1 MNNSDQNYFVTK
13 NWLFIF
19 LLAKTS
25 VLLADQFSALD
36 QKQGFDLI
44 DFTPTM
50 ASIEA
55 SHPSILQQNDPSLFA
70 LNREVSKTPINHVK
84 TNTAMTFA
92 DISENSGLPSLELK
106 SLSPLE
112 LQALET
118 DIQKKQ
124 DPNFLY
130 SDLSLFSL
138 QNSENTQ
145 DPVAAQAAIDAQA
158 APPITEEEML
168 NSQNNIGDGVNMDT
182 IIGSV
187 SGVGGFFAMAFG
199 GGFINSLFTAGSLPQ
214 TSSYSSKPIKASDHG
229 AKLHNSDPFALE
241 DNYYDPAKAFA
252 DQLKPQQNV
261 GAAEAYPMHQL
272 RPASSSEDLTPK
284 IRRSR

>member
-13 NWLFIF
+13 NWVFIL

-25 VLLADQFSALD
+25 VLLADQFSTLD

-50 ASIEA
+50 ASIDA
-55 SHPSILQQNDPSLFA
+55 SHPSILQQNDSSIFA
-70 LNREVSKTPINHVK
+70 LNKEVSKTPINQVK

-92 DISENSGLPSLELK
+92 DISENRGLPSLELK
-106 SLSPLE
+106 GLSPLE

-124 DPNFLY
+124 DPDFLY

-138 QNSENTQ
+138 QNAENTQ

-158 APPITEEEML
+158 APPITEEEIL
-168 NSQNNIGDGVNMDT
+168 NSQNSIGDGVNMDT

-214 TSSYSSKPIKASDHG
+214 TSYSSKPINPASG
-229 AKLHNSDPFALE
+229 AKLHSSDPFAIE
-241 DNYYDPAKAFA
+241 NDYYDPTKAFA
-252 DQLKPQQNV
+252 DQLKPQQNF
-261 GAAEAYPMHQL
+261 GTAEAYPMHQL
-272 RPASSSEDLTPK
+272 RPAASSFEDQALR